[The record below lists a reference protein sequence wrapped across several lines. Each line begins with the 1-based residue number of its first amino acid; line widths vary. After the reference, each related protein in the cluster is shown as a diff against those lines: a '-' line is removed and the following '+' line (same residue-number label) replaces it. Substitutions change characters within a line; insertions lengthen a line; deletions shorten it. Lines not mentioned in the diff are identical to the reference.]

1 MCVYTDVHEAET
13 LYIIFNY
20 PQTKIK
26 PLIIIFITDSEI
38 YTEVIFKKL

>member
-1 MCVYTDVHEAET
+1 MCVYINVHEAEA

-20 PQTKIK
+20 PQIKIK

-38 YTEVIFKKL
+38 HTEVI